1 MALAV
6 CLLFDSRSD
15 RLLRELWARLEE
27 EGVGTLASH
36 THGEH
41 HPHLSLAVL
50 RSWDLDTVRRTLAE
64 VPALGPST
72 LSCQGTLIFPRGRVA
87 LAPAV
92 GAELLAHQQ
101 ALVTALQQAGADL
114 HKHYWPGRWVPHVSV
129 ATRASSTQLPRVVKE
144 LTDVLPLEA
153 VADRRALID
162 SSTGQIWPLA

>member
-15 RLLRELWARLEE
+15 RLIRELWSRLEE

-50 RSWDLDTVRRTLAE
+50 RSWDLDAVRRTLGDL
-64 VPALGPST
+64 PALGSAT

-101 ALVTALQQAGADL
+101 ALATALEKSGADL
-114 HKHYWPGRWVPHVSV
+114 HKHYWPGRWVPHVLV
-129 ATRASSTQLPRVVKE
+129 VTRASSTQLPRVVKE

-153 VADRRALID
+153 VVDRSVLID
-162 SSTGQIWPLA
+162 SSTGEMWH